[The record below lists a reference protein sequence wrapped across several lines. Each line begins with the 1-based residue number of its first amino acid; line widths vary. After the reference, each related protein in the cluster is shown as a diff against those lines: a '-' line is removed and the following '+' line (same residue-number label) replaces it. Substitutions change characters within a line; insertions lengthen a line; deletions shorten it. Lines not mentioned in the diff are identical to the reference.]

1 MGMSGYWARLRESVG
16 HELLLIPSAI
26 ACIRDSRGRLLLLR
40 RGDGDDLWGF
50 PGGAM
55 EPGERA
61 VDAVVREVQE
71 EIGLEIEPLE
81 LIGVYSA
88 PEYAFAYS
96 NGDWVQPVGM
106 LFACRIVGGELEL
119 DQDEVL
125 GAHYFGPDEL
135 PKMRPCCV
143 AKAED
148 AFSFQGRAF
157 AR

>member
-1 MGMSGYWARLRESVG
+1 MG
-16 HELLLIPSAI
+16 HDLLLVPSAI
-26 ACIRDSRGRLLLLR
+26 ACIRDERGRLLLLR
-40 RGDGDDLWGF
+40 RSDGEDLWGF

-61 VDAVVREVQE
+61 VDAAMREVRE
-71 EIGLEIEPLE
+71 EIGLESELLE
-81 LIGVYSA
+81 LIGVHSA
-88 PEYAFAYS
+88 PEYAFAYP
-96 NGDWVQPVGM
+96 NGDWVQPVGI

-119 DQDEVL
+119 DQEEVL
-125 GAHYFGPDEL
+125 GARYFGPGEL

-148 AFSFQGRAF
+148 VFRFRGRAF